1 MTPEPSPRDA
11 LEGRAEP
18 RCPARKALF
27 WGHQV
32 RVLPTRSR
40 TGNVLDVRARRA
52 PRSRRRQRLSWQ
64 CRNCTEALKT
74 GRRRKLKRAGSRG
87 AAGGKATEASAGQPP
102 RRSAR
107 AGPRAGRDDGV
118 TEQRCSTRPQR
129 GDGRASAACGRRR
142 DGRAAGGVTKPVHL
156 RRAPPRPPAR
166 PAPHLHEHAAVGRDL
181 QRARTAREG
190 LGAVRQLQTE
200 KGSAEP
206 GPRCRG
212 ERGC

>member
-1 MTPEPSPRDA
+1 MGTPEPRPRDA
-11 LEGRAEP
+11 RTVPWRGAQNPDARLGRP
-18 RCPARKALF
+18 FLG
-27 WGHQV
+27 GHET

-40 TGNVLDVRARRA
+40 TGDMLGARARRA
-52 PRSRRRQRLSWQ
+52 PGSRRRQRLSWQ

-107 AGPRAGRDDGV
+107 AGPSAGRDDGV

-129 GDGRASAACGRRR
+129 ADGRASAACGRRR
-142 DGRAAGGVTKPVHL
+142 GGVTRPVHL
-156 RRAPPRPPAR
+156 RCNPPGPPA

-181 QRARTAREG
+181 QRARAAREG

-200 KGSAEP
+200 KGPAEP
-206 GPRCRG
+206 GPRRRE